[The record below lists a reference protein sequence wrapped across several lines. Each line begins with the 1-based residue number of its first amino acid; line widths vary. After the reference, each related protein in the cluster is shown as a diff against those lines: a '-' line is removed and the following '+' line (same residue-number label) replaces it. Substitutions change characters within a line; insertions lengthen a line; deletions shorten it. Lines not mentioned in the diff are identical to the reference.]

1 MEIFEIGLDTIL
13 RTATDREGLY
23 EDFTYKKM
31 RFLSMSIH
39 GKVGNQRGTI
49 TGSRSERK
57 RNIHML
63 V

>member
-1 MEIFEIGLDTIL
+1 
-13 RTATDREGLY
+13 
-23 EDFTYKKM
+23 M

-49 TGSRSERK
+49 AGSRSERK